1 MFVRSIL
8 MMVRLLAVL
17 AVTTSLLL
25 SPAASEEIEL
35 EAPAV
40 ELCTSLDADRAD
52 KPAEKDHSGHAHHDH
67 ACGSCH
73 IHLLGTASPVL
84 SGRALPP
91 VKRAILPDAGPEL
104 VELAGLFRPPR
115 I

>member
-1 MFVRSIL
+1 MMF
-8 MMVRLLAVL
+8 RLLAVL
-17 AVTTSLLL
+17 AVAASLLL
-25 SPAASEEIEL
+25 SSAASEEIEL

-40 ELCTSLDADRAD
+40 EFCASLDADHAD
-52 KPAEKDHSGHAHHDH
+52 KPAGNDHSGHAHHDH

-84 SGRALPP
+84 SGHVLPP

-104 VELAGLFRPPR
+104 VALAGLFRPPR